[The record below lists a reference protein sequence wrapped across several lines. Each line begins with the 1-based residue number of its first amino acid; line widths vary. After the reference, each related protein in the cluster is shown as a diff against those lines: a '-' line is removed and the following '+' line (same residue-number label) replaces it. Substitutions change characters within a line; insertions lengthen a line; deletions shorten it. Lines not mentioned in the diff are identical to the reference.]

1 MEKTEKLNVR
11 DFITIGI
18 MSAIFA
24 VVYVGIGMFT
34 GSTPIGWLF
43 TNAILALPLG
53 IVYMLLLAKV
63 PKKGAALILGIVFC
77 LVMIL
82 MGHWWP
88 STLLV
93 AVFALIAE
101 IVSTIIG
108 KKRFSGM
115 LAAFVI
121 YMIGFPVAGFAP
133 LVWFKDAYI
142 SAYPP
147 ETAAYYEGLAGL
159 LGGGMFWLILLAT
172 AIGAVI
178 GAFLGKSV
186 LKKHFVK
193 AGIVN

>member
-1 MEKTEKLNVR
+1 MEKTQKLNVR
-11 DFITIGI
+11 DLITIGI
-18 MSAIFA
+18 LSAVFA

-63 PKKGAALILGIVFC
+63 PKKGTAFILGIVFC
-77 LVMIL
+77 LVMTL

-93 AVFALIAE
+93 GITSLIAE

-108 KKRFSGM
+108 KKRFIGM
-115 LAAFVI
+115 LTAFVI
-121 YMIGFPVAGFAP
+121 YMIGFPIAGFAP

-147 ETAAYYEGLAGL
+147 ETAAYYEGLAQL
-159 LGGGMFWLILLAT
+159 LGGGMFWIVIAAT

-178 GAFLGKSV
+178 GAFLGKAV

-193 AGIVN
+193 AGIVK

>member
-1 MEKTEKLNVR
+1 MDKTQKLNVR
-11 DFITIGI
+11 DLITIGI
-18 MSAIFA
+18 LSAVFA
-24 VVYVGIGMFT
+24 VVYVGVGMIT

-63 PKKGAALILGIVFC
+63 PKKGSALILGVVFC

-88 STLLV
+88 STMLV
-93 AVFALIAE
+93 GLFALIAE
-101 IVSTIIG
+101 IVSMIIG

-115 LAAFVI
+115 LTAFVI
-121 YMIGFPVAGFAP
+121 YMIGFPIAAFAP

-147 ETAAYYEGLAGL
+147 ETAAYYEGLAQL
-159 LGGGMFWLILLAT
+159 LGGGMFWLVIAVT

-178 GAFLGKSV
+178 GAFLGKAV

-193 AGIVN
+193 AGIVK

>member
-1 MEKTEKLNVR
+1 MEKMEKLNVK
-11 DFITIGI
+11 DLITIGI
-18 MSAIFA
+18 LSAVFA
-24 VVYVGIGMFT
+24 VVYIGIGMFT

-63 PKKGAALILGIVFC
+63 PKKGTALILGIVFC

-93 AVFALIAE
+93 GMFALIAE
-101 IVSTIIG
+101 IVSTVIG

-121 YMIGFPVAGFAP
+121 YMVGFPVAGFAP

-159 LGGGMFWLILLAT
+159 LGGGMFWLVILT
-172 AIGAVI
+172 TVVGAVI

-186 LKKHFVK
+186 LNKHFVK
-193 AGIVN
+193 AGIVK

>member
-1 MEKTEKLNVR
+1 MEKTEKLNIR
-11 DFITIGI
+11 DLITIGI
-18 MSAIFA
+18 LSAVFA

-63 PKKGAALILGIVFC
+63 PKKGAALILGVVFC

-108 KKRFSGM
+108 KKRFSAM
-115 LAAFVI
+115 LTAFVI

-147 ETAAYYEGLAGL
+147 ETAAYYEGLAAL
-159 LGGGMFWLILLAT
+159 LGGGLFWLILLAT
-172 AIGAVI
+172 AVGAVI